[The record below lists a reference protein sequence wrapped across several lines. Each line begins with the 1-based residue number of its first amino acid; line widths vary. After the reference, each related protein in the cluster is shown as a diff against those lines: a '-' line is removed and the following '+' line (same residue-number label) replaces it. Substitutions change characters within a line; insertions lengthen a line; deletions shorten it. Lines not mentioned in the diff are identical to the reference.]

1 MFDFPRASGRLTF
14 GFVLK
19 KYAPDSKW
27 YIPEYLKWIDN
38 FLKLCFI
45 LKVQWS
51 WEFLME

>member
-1 MFDFPRASGRLTF
+1 MFDFVRASGRLTF

-27 YIPEYLKWIDN
+27 YIPEYLKWIEN

-45 LKVQWS
+45 LKVQ
-51 WEFLME
+51 